1 MFTGLVLGLG
11 HLSCVRAD
19 RVAIRCDGETANALL
34 PDLAIGDSVAVDG
47 VCLTVTRLLPDGFEA
62 DVSPETLGRTTL
74 GQAPGRVAVNLEPSL
89 RLGGKVGGH
98 FVTGHIDGTGQLV
111 SAVEAATAWDLQFA
125 VEAAAVRRFLVEKGS
140 IAVNGVS
147 LTIADCDPAGH
158 WFRVAVIP
166 HTYAVTN
173 LHQLQAGD
181 RVNLEADI
189 LGKYVD
195 KLLHPLRRQEEMLSP
210 DFLLE
215 HGYL

>member
-1 MFTGLVLGLG
+1 
-11 HLSCVRAD
+11 
-19 RVAIRCDGETANALL
+19 
-34 PDLAIGDSVAVDG
+34 
-47 VCLTVTRLLPDGFEA
+47 
-62 DVSPETLGRTTL
+62 
-74 GQAPGRVAVNLEPSL
+74 
-89 RLGGKVGGH
+89 
-98 FVTGHIDGTGQLV
+98 LV

-125 VEAAAVRRFLVEKGS
+125 VESAGVQRFLVEKGS

-147 LTIADCDPAGH
+147 LTIADCDAAGT

-181 RVNLEADI
+181 QVNLEADI

-195 KLLHPLRRQEEMLSP
+195 KLLHPLSRQEEMLSP